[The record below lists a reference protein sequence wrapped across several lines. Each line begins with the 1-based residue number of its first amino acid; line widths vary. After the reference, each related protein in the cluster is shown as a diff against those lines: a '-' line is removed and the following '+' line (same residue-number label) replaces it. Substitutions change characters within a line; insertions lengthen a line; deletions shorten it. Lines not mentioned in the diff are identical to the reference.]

1 MKNYAKVTVI
11 NTVIEQGKK
20 DPTKEYLKVL
30 VCQGI
35 DTMVLIVPS
44 VADFDTLTG
53 MVGQETWMELEYKP
67 TYGSMQFSAI
77 CDSPQ

>member
-1 MKNYAKVTVI
+1 MKNYAKVRVI
-11 NTVIEQGKK
+11 NTVIEAGKK
-20 DPTKEYLKVL
+20 DPSKEYLKVL

-44 VADFDTLTG
+44 VTDFDTLTG
-53 MVGQETWMELEYKP
+53 MVGRETWMELEYKP
-67 TYGSMQFSAI
+67 TYGNMQFTAI